1 MERSCRS
8 LKLRYKEHERSIKH
22 NNPQSAYTLHILN
35 NKHEYGP
42 TDKTMSLLKPIKST
56 SLLFPYELFFM
67 QFLHKAGRLIS
78 EQNPG
83 EPHPLLQI
91 AINPSHLPS

>member
-1 MERSCRS
+1 MR
-8 LKLRYKEHERSIKH
+8 
-22 NNPQSAYTLHILN
+22 
-35 NKHEYGP
+35 
-42 TDKTMSLLKPIKST
+42 LLKPIKST

-67 QFLHKAGRLIS
+67 QSLHKAGRLIS

-83 EPHPLLQI
+83 DPHPLLQL